1 MCISQYLGTFP
12 SSVKNRLMFKISLIA
27 RCTSNAILAT
37 FILFLWN
44 WISNVIQGICSSRI
58 LHSVLTNIVTLSVIP
73 SKKLTRSQATYHT
86 VSVYNFQMIGIFS
99 RPICPPH
106 VPICDLLVAI
116 NLSSTLGCEFLYGV
130 FLTVVGASFIKRHP
144 VKAQCFT
151 SLTSL
156 LITEPPCHSNIKL
169 ICDS

>member
-1 MCISQYLGTFP
+1 MKLNLKCYPRNLFVP
-12 SSVKNRLMFKISLIA
+12 HSSFSPYKH
-27 RCTSNAILAT
+27 SNAKCYSI
-37 FILFLWN
+37 
-44 WISNVIQGICSSRI
+44 
-58 LHSVLTNIVTLSVIP
+58 
-73 SKKLTRSQATYHT
+73 KKLTRSQATYHT

-144 VKAQCFT
+144 VKSQCFT